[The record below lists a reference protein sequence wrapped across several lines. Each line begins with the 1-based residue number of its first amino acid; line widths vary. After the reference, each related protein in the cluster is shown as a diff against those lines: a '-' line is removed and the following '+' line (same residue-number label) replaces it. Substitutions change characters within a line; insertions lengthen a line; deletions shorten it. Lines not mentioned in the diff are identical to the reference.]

1 MGRLLLVILA
11 SVLGGCAATA
21 RAPVSDQ
28 TRPVREPAS
37 EYREVVGGDTL
48 YSIAWEAGRDYH
60 ELAEWNDLSPPY
72 TIHPGQKLRLY
83 PPAQAVVAK
92 AKGNEAEERTERTEK
107 PAARTHVVKR
117 GETLYGIA
125 RANRVTVRE
134 LASWNG
140 LSPPYTLRIGQRL
153 RLAVPDTDSASSR
166 TARAGKPA
174 RPADER
180 KAKKN
185 GQERAAKPLPPP
197 AAERASAPVSGW
209 TWPADGALLSRF
221 QANGTSKGIG
231 IGGARGTA
239 VNAAAD
245 GQVVYQGGGLR
256 GYGQLIIV
264 KHNAEYLSAY
274 AHCDRIYVKEGDVI
288 KRGQKIADM
297 GSSGSDRVKL
307 HFEIRRRGTPVD
319 PLTYLPRKH

>member
-1 MGRLLLVILA
+1 MRRLLLLILA
-11 SVLGGCAATA
+11 GVLGGCAATA

-28 TRPVREPAS
+28 ARNVREPTS
-37 EYREVVGGDTL
+37 EYREVVSGDTL
-48 YSIAWEAGRDYH
+48 YSIAWEVGRDYH
-60 ELAEWNDLSPPY
+60 ELAAWNALTPPY
-72 TIHPGQKLRLY
+72 TIHPGQKLRLF
-83 PPAQAVVAK
+83 PPADKVA
-92 AKGNEAEERTERTEK
+92 TEK
-107 PAARTHVVKR
+107 AEHDGDEKSERGDRSSGRVHIVKR

-125 RANRVTVRE
+125 RAGGVTVRD
-134 LASWNG
+134 LAAWNG

-153 RLAVPDTDSASSR
+153 QLSGSGSPTR
-166 TARAGKPA
+166 TAKAETAQKTATARKP
-174 RPADER
+174 RTER
-180 KAKKN
+180 
-185 GQERAAKPLPPP
+185 GQTATPSVSTPEKPP
-197 AAERASAPVSGW
+197 AAMGNW
-209 TWPADGALLSRF
+209 TWPADGPLLSRF

-231 IGGARGTA
+231 IGGARGA
-239 VNAAAD
+239 PVNAAAG

-264 KHNAEYLSAY
+264 KHDTEFLSAY

-297 GSSGSDRVKL
+297 GSSGTDRVKL